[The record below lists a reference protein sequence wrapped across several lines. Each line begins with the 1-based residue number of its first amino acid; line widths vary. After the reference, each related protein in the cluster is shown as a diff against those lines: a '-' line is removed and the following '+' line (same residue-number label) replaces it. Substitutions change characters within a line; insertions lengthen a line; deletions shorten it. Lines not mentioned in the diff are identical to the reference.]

1 MLRPNFV
8 LLFTIKPVIY
18 GSIASRILNIKSISM
33 ITGLG
38 TAFLQKKWLS
48 DLVKRLYKIALK
60 NHTEFFSKM
69 SMIKTYLKE
78 LNLLI
83 QIFQDLFLDRELI

>member
-1 MLRPNFV
+1 
-8 LLFTIKPVIY
+8 
-18 GSIASRILNIKSISM
+18 M

-60 NHTEFFSKM
+60 KSYRVFFQNVDDQDIFERAQLVDSNI
-69 SMIKTYLKE
+69 SRLVPGSGIDLKKFLE
-78 LNLLI
+78 LN
-83 QIFQDLFLDRELI
+83 